1 MLTTFLTRGQKG
13 CAWGLVFALLGGGT
27 GTVSAQANVYRCVD
41 AEGKVSYQAQACA
54 NAQAGQRMDVKGGT
68 DTSTSRNKT
77 VPPNSRG
84 NSEAWNLPFSPS
96 ELAQPAPRAMPAPS
110 ASPAP
115 TRGTPNQPPAM
126 PTRAS
131 QQRVLEPVST
141 PQGTAQWGA
150 DADVI
155 IVSGY
160 EFSASVTKLH
170 VNHPNAPVLLVL
182 TSNGGTQWK
191 VLPSPGTRIKA
202 IVLASNDRRATVL
215 APPEVPVLNDE
226 LPYAVETANVK
237 FRELISK
244 LNARYGVNKVTG
256 YRGGYRLPE
265 LVPVSGPFTPDPN
278 LSLEGLRPEVP
289 RVRISFDLMSTD
301 GRRLPWTN
309 TGPKEGKRYTGII
322 GGGTLGAVSFAVSE
336 NGSEAYKLEG
346 NGGTLVWMPQGLG
359 GPSKKVDLPK
369 ELPELSWGSGMAWD
383 SRKGVLAIVSFG
395 GEGYFYRYDTRKQQW
410 LGARSLQNRDL
421 YSLALNAETGGY
433 VSISASA
440 ELLIFSERG
449 ELEEVR
455 PLADLLPD
463 LGSTYDRG
471 NTRLEGLTV
480 AASGNT
486 VAVVNVRNASVTHIW
501 TYELGTRKAQLTY
514 KMLE

>member
-1 MLTTFLTRGQKG
+1 MNRSQKG
-13 CAWGLVFALLGGGT
+13 SAWVLVFTLLGGSSGA
-27 GTVSAQANVYRCVD
+27 VYAQASVYRCVD
-41 AEGKVSYQAQACA
+41 ANDKVSYQAQACPIS
-54 NAQAGQRMDVKGGT
+54 QAGKRMEVKGGSE
-68 DTSTSRNKT
+68 TSTPTIKPEASSTR
-77 VPPNSRG
+77 R
-84 NSEAWNLPFSPS
+84 NSEGWNLPLSTG
-96 ELAQPAPRAMPAPS
+96 EAMQPTARTMPAP
-110 ASPAP
+110 AAP
-115 TRGTPNQPPAM
+115 TRGAQNQTPSM
-126 PTRAS
+126 PTPAGAS
-131 QQRVLEPVST
+131 QQRVLAPVAT

-150 DADVI
+150 GADVI
-155 IVSGY
+155 VVSAY

-182 TSNGGTQWK
+182 TSYGDTQWK

-202 IVLASNDRRATVL
+202 IVLASNDRMSTVL
-215 APPEVPVLNDE
+215 APPEVPVLHDE

-237 FRELISK
+237 FRQLISK

-256 YRGGYRLPE
+256 FRGGYRLPE

-278 LSLEGLRPEVP
+278 LSLDGIRPEVP
-289 RVRISFDLMSTD
+289 RVRMNFDLMSTD

-309 TGPKEGKRYTGII
+309 TGPKESKRYAGIVS
-322 GGGTLGAVSFAVSE
+322 GGTLSGVSFAVSE
-336 NGSEAYKLEG
+336 SGSEAYKLEG

-359 GPSKKVDLPK
+359 GPSKPVALPK
-369 ELPELSWGSGMAWD
+369 SLPELSWGSGMAWD

-410 LGARSLQNRDL
+410 LSARSLQNRDL
-421 YSLALNAETGGY
+421 HTLALNSETGGY
-433 VSISASA
+433 VSISANA
-440 ELLIFSERG
+440 ELLIFSEQG

-455 PLADLLPD
+455 PLAELLPD

-471 NTRLEGLTV
+471 NGRLEGLTV
-480 AASGNT
+480 AASGGT
-486 VAVVNVRNASVTHIW
+486 VAVVNVRNATVTYIW